1 MSVKRKIAVIG
12 TGWSG
17 LSAAVNLAGKADV
30 TVFEAGKTAGGRAR
44 ALAADNAGFSFLDNG
59 QHIMMYAYRGVRH
72 LMDKIGADYRHDC
85 VRLPLQWHLADGL
98 QFQTASL
105 PAPLHLLWG
114 VLGAKNVRW
123 SDKAALLKQ
132 MRNLRIW
139 HGEDVPVGKWL
150 RSQQCPQ
157 KLLAGFW
164 RPLVLGAL
172 NTPIEDASLRV
183 LRAVLQDGVWAD
195 KRAADYL
202 LPKTDLNT
210 LLVEPA
216 IRFLRQHGARL
227 YFERRVGRLALLP
240 GGRVAVN
247 GEPFDAVV
255 AAVAPYHI
263 SALMPSE
270 TPEDIQT
277 AFEGIRYH
285 AITTVYLRYA
295 ETVRLPSVMTGLAG
309 GTVQWFFQRGCLG
322 ASDREVAA
330 VISVSEHVGRLSAE
344 EWIRRAD
351 ADLHRIC
358 PEIGTPIAAKV
369 ITEKRAT
376 AASYANRPLPDCR
389 WLQQN
394 GIYPA
399 GDYLHPR
406 YPATLEAAVQSGLAA
421 AELVLCEHG
430 CSGY

>member
-150 RSQQCPQ
+150 RSQQCSQ
-157 KLLAGFW
+157 NYW
-164 RPLVLGAL
+164 
-172 NTPIEDASLRV
+172 
-183 LRAVLQDGVWAD
+183 QD
-195 KRAADYL
+195 
-202 LPKTDLNT
+202 
-210 LLVEPA
+210 
-216 IRFLRQHGARL
+216 F
-227 YFERRVGRLALLP
+227 
-240 GGRVAVN
+240 GGRWCW
-247 GEPFDAVV
+247 G
-255 AAVAPYHI
+255 H
-263 SALMPSE
+263 
-270 TPEDIQT
+270 
-277 AFEGIRYH
+277 
-285 AITTVYLRYA
+285 
-295 ETVRLPSVMTGLAG
+295 
-309 GTVQWFFQRGCLG
+309 
-322 ASDREVAA
+322 
-330 VISVSEHVGRLSAE
+330 
-344 EWIRRAD
+344 
-351 ADLHRIC
+351 
-358 PEIGTPIAAKV
+358 
-369 ITEKRAT
+369 
-376 AASYANRPLPDCR
+376 
-389 WLQQN
+389 
-394 GIYPA
+394 
-399 GDYLHPR
+399 
-406 YPATLEAAVQSGLAA
+406 
-421 AELVLCEHG
+421 
-430 CSGY
+430 